1 MTDPSDFEDRLDV
14 HGEVLH
20 GEYRVLTIESSSVP
34 NSLAALLLHIRD
46 VSGVTPHI
54 YFEWT
59 EGNPVHP
66 VPAVPAVRLRG
77 GGPGD
82 ARGAPPRGARARAA
96 SARACRMMV
105 G

>member
-34 NSLAALLLHIRD
+34 NALAALLLHIRD

-59 EGNPVHP
+59 EGNPVTA
-66 VPAVPAVRLRG
+66 VPAVPAVRLRRG
-77 GGPGD
+77 GAGD
-82 ARGAPPRGARARAA
+82 PRGAPPRGAGPCAA
-96 SARACRMMV
+96 PARACRMME